1 MSSQEKKE
9 KRRGS
14 GFRILGM
21 SPSEISREFFS
32 SNTGKVASALF
43 IILVVVS
50 IYSYFALPPN
60 FGAMWN
66 NPSYWKF
73 NPVDAP
79 PAWVNYLTT
88 QKLAPQAE
96 ITPPQSVVQYHGVT
110 YITSTISV
118 ADPYTVPW
126 QDIYVLFNGIPANA
140 SVALQL
146 TIYRPDGSS
155 ITIGPLTPSGGYIDL
170 ASSPQVKDQILNFFS
185 SNGQSVNLAPTQS
198 AVPLLFQA
206 YKNGKLTSLNG
217 NYTIKLLVT
226 VFNAA
231 SVGSSPLSIIM
242 RGNVY
247 GLMGTDFEGHD
258 LWEGLLAGFPIDL
271 EIGIVSALIT
281 MVIAI
286 VVGIMSGYF
295 KGWIDEVLT
304 RITDLVIT
312 LPAFP
317 LLIVFSVLF
326 AWSLWDAIIFLSILS
341 WGGAA
346 RIIRSMIMQIRE
358 AQYIEGAKI
367 VGARGSWILRNH
379 ILPQIMPYSLYLLVT
394 SAPGAILTIS
404 ALNFLNLAGSAY
416 PTWGN
421 LLYWADDTGA
431 LYAGMWWWVIP
442 PGLLIAFVAVVFILI
457 AIASEPV
464 VNPRLRYG

>member
-1 MSSQEKKE
+1 MTQKEEK
-9 KRRGS
+9 RGS

-43 IILVVVS
+43 IVLVVVS

-60 FGAMWN
+60 FGAIWN

-73 NPVDAP
+73 NPDNAP
-79 PAWVNYLTT
+79 PAWINYFTS
-88 QKLAPQAE
+88 QKLAPQTTVNPLE
-96 ITPPQSVVQYHGVT
+96 SVTTYHGVT
-110 YITSTISV
+110 YISSTFSIEN
-118 ADPYTVPW
+118 PYSVPW
-126 QDIYVLFNGIPANA
+126 QDIYLVLNGIPKNSSAA
-140 SVALQL
+140 VQL

-155 ITIGPLTPSGGYIDL
+155 ISIGPLQFSGSYIDL
-170 ASSPQVKDQILNFFS
+170 ASSPQVENQILSFFS
-185 SNGQSVNLAPTQS
+185 SKGETITLAPTQS
-198 AVPLLFQA
+198 PIPLLFQTVN
-206 YKNGKLTSLNG
+206 NGKIHPLDG
-217 NYTIKLLVT
+217 NYTVKILVT
-226 VFNAA
+226 VFG
-231 SVGSSPLSIIM
+231 SVAGSSKDPNFITVIM

-271 EIGIVSALIT
+271 EIGIVSAVIT

-295 KGWIDEVLT
+295 RGWIDEVLT
-304 RITDLVIT
+304 RITDIVIT
-312 LPAFP
+312 MPAFP

-326 AWSLWDAIIFLSILS
+326 AWSLWDAILFLSILS

-421 LLYWADDTGA
+421 LLYWADSTGA

-442 PGLLIAFVAVVFILI
+442 PGLLIAFVAVVFILV